1 MNSMNQPLIDQIDA
15 VLPQTQCGKCGYSG
29 CRPYAEAIAEGRADI
44 NQCPPGDQVGIL
56 KIAELLK
63 VSPKPLN
70 TTHGFPSPYKVVAMI
85 DEHLCIGCTFC
96 LKACPVDAIVGAA
109 KQMHTVIAAECTG
122 CELCIAPCPMDCI
135 SLIPADE
142 KLAGTDNLS
151 AAERKQQAANHART
165 RYQRRQQ
172 RLERDQRLAAEKS
185 AKHKTHSQ
193 PETTKIMTEERKKA
207 VIEAALARAKMIRAP
222 THTGNSPT
230 KPHELS

>member
-1 MNSMNQPLIDQIDA
+1 MNPINQPLIDQIDA

-44 NQCPPGDQVGIL
+44 NQCPPGDQDGIS
-56 KIAELLK
+56 KIAELLN
-63 VSPKPLN
+63 VPPKPLN
-70 TTHGFPSPYKVVAMI
+70 TAHGIPSPYKVVAMI
-85 DEHLCIGCTFC
+85 DERLCIGCTFC

-109 KQMHTVIAAECTG
+109 KQMHTIIATECTG

-151 AAERKQQAANHART
+151 VAERKQQSANHARV
-165 RYQRRQQ
+165 RYQLRQQ
-172 RLERDQRLAAEKS
+172 RLERDKQRAAEKPIKYKSGS
-185 AKHKTHSQ
+185 AVENTKTI
-193 PETTKIMTEERKKA
+193 TDERKKA
-207 VIEAALARAKMIRAP
+207 MIEAALARAKMIRAQ
-222 THTGNSPT
+222 THAGNSPA